1 MTTAAIITIGV
12 IVLAI
17 ILFATE
23 ALPIDLVAISIM
35 IILVIGGVITPEEG
49 VEGFSN
55 KATIT
60 VAFMFVLSAALLKTG
75 ALQVLAHRLSK
86 IFRYKFNAGI
96 LMMMFMIA
104 IISAFVNN
112 TPVVAV
118 FIPVVIQIAHA
129 SGQSPSKM
137 LIPLS
142 FASIFGGMCTLIG
155 TSTNILVSGIAEKEG
170 EQAISMFQMTPI
182 AGVLLVVGVVY
193 MSIFGIRLLPKS
205 RRSKDL
211 KSKFDVNNYITLVEL
226 LSNSS
231 SIGKKIMDSELVTEF
246 NIDIIEVRRN
256 GNSFTLPPGDFELNE
271 GDILKVKCDVEKLK
285 SLKGKTKTLAVS
297 PIKIGDSDL
306 SGKNSALVEMVIT
319 SSSEIHGKTL
329 KELDFRRRYRAIPLA
344 IKHKEDIKHDDLY
357 DVKLS
362 AGDVILAEV
371 KSHYVKELNKLEAGQ
386 NTPFV
391 LLSENHITEFDKKK
405 FGIVIGLISIM
416 VVLASFGIL
425 DIMVGAISAV
435 IILVLA
441 KILSMKEIYEAINWK
456 IIFLL
461 VGALSLGLA
470 INKTGLDL
478 FIAEALVDQL
488 APMGIIAVISGLYLA
503 TSLLTEV
510 MSNNASAALMTPIA
524 IAIAH
529 TSGVEVLPFLVT
541 VMIAASATFMTPIG
555 YQTNTM
561 VYSAGNYRFKDF
573 FKVGIFLNFLFW
585 VISSFMIPWYFNLV

>member
-416 VVLASFGIL
+416 VVLASLGIL

>member
-297 PIKIGDSDL
+297 PLKIGDSDL

-416 VVLASFGIL
+416 VVLASLGIL

>member
-297 PIKIGDSDL
+297 PLKIGDSDL

-416 VVLASFGIL
+416 VVLASLGIL

-561 VYSAGNYRFKDF
+561 VYSAGNYKFKDF